1 MISAPEAFKR
11 LSEYLNR
18 KTEQEE
24 NLQESPIVFADN
36 YEENLFRRI
45 HEFNE
50 ILEYLKK
57 TYRHYDFYICTKSN
71 YTSAINVETDIDENL
86 NKCFKRAAIKWYE
99 RELKKTREKLKAFLE
114 EKI

>member
-57 TYRHYDFYICTKSN
+57 TYRHYDIAPLWLTAKSGHLL
-71 YTSAINVETDIDENL
+71 TSTPSIIISFL
-86 NKCFKRAAIKWYE
+86 IFSPLKRLLAS
-99 RELKKTREKLKAFLE
+99 L
-114 EKI
+114 